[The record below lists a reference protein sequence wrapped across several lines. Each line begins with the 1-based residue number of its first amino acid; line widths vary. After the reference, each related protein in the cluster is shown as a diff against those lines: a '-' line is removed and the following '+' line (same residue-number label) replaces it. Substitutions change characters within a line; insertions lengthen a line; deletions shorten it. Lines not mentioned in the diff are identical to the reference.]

1 LTKKPATLF
10 PHTYLTKG
18 DLERIPTHF
27 APLTIYRPWFMDGP
41 TQGAQMAD
49 ESVVQVQFPPEEL
62 RPEGN
67 FVRLLSE
74 YQGWMSQN
82 QDRGYATFLSATS
95 EKSLSEDTPWEIR
108 QMLRQTGQDAHDVSQ
123 GDTLKWHLT
132 LHLAHQLEENRTGVQ
147 EILDRLKR
155 QDSPL
160 AGSIEEGASSKSP
173 LRDLSGGETY
183 ALAEDHHIRQI
194 LEAWF
199 GLFGGYL
206 SNHDTLL
213 TLDEYVMGYVTEMFE
228 DRGRRLSIDSG
239 KLTPN
244 ESDLGQVQVVSGN
257 LPGLPENDR
266 KDPIL
271 SHLSG
276 KTIILFRTKG
286 IG

>member
-1 LTKKPATLF
+1 MTKKPATLF

-18 DLERIPTHF
+18 DLERILTHF
-27 APLTIYRPWFMDGP
+27 APLTIYCPWSMDGP
-41 TQGAQMAD
+41 IQGAEMAD
-49 ESVVQVQFPPEEL
+49 ESVVKVRFPPEEL
-62 RPEGN
+62 RPEEN

-74 YQGWMSQN
+74 YQRWMSQN

-194 LEAWF
+194 LGAWF

-213 TLDEYVMGYVTEMFE
+213 TLDEYVMDYVTEMFE
-228 DRGRRLSIDSG
+228 DRGRRLPIDSE
-239 KLTPN
+239 KLMPN
-244 ESDLGQVQVVSGN
+244 ESDLGQDQVVSEN
-257 LPGLPENDR
+257 LPGLSENDR

-271 SHLSG
+271 FHLSG
-276 KTIILFRTKG
+276 KTIILFRAKG